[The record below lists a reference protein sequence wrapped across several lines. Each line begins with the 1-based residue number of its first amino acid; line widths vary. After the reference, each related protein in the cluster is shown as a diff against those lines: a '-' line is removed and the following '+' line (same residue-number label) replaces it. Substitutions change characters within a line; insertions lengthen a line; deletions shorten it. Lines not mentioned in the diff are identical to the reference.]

1 MILGSLF
8 GFVIMLVLIPML
20 LRRIE
25 YEEKVLS
32 ARFGQEY
39 EEYASRTKKLIPRI
53 Y

>member
-1 MILGSLF
+1 
-8 GFVIMLVLIPML
+8 ML

-32 ARFGQEY
+32 VRFGKEY
-39 EEYASRTKKLIPRI
+39 EEYASKTKKLIPFI